1 MDAKTKPVRTM
12 LKADFHNFFKKLRRF
27 WDSVKLTN
35 EEKQNFATYIS
46 GCRRKVKV
54 SCCVNRH
61 NLNSSAAGATNDLY
75 TLNVTQNVVTFLKLE
90 SMGSVC

>member
-1 MDAKTKPVRTM
+1 M
-12 LKADFHNFFKKLRRF
+12 LKADFHNFSKKLRLF

-54 SCCVNRH
+54 LCCVNRH
-61 NLNSSAAGATNDLY
+61 NINASADRAANDLY
-75 TLNVTQNVVTFLKLE
+75 TLNMTQNVVIFLMLE
-90 SMGSVC
+90 LVRRVC